1 MAKNKFNPADSVNP
15 ETIALH
21 GGDYRSDPSTT
32 SVAVPIYQTTSYQFE
47 NTEHASR
54 LFALKDLGNIYTR
67 IMNPTQDA
75 LEQRIAALDGGV
87 ASLAVSS
94 GQAASAMAIQN
105 LAWAGDNV
113 ISSTDLYGGTWNLF
127 ANTLKQQGIEVRF
140 VDPSDPNNFQ
150 RATDQRT
157 RAYYA
162 ETLPNPKLSVF
173 PIREVSDIGRPM
185 GIPLI
190 MDNTAAPVICR
201 TFDHGAA
208 INVYSMTKYIGGHG
222 TSIGGIIVDSG
233 TFDWESAGPRQ
244 PALNSPDDSYH
255 GAIWT
260 EAVKPLGPIA
270 YILRA
275 RVILLRDLGSA
286 ISPQNAFHFIQGL
299 ETLPIRMR
307 EHSKNAS
314 AVADYLC
321 NHKKVAR
328 VIHPS
333 NQSGEEKRRAQQYLN
348 GGYGGLVGFEIIGG
362 KEAGQKFIEALNL
375 FYHVANI
382 GDARSLAIHPAS
394 TTHSQLTP
402 EDQIATGVSEDYVRL
417 SIGIE
422 HIDDIITDLEQALDA
437 VV

>member
-1 MAKNKFNPADSVNP
+1 MTSTFQNP
-15 ETIALH
+15 ETIVLH
-21 GGDYRSDPSTT
+21 AGYKNDPVTGA
-32 SVAVPIYQTTSYQFE
+32 VAVPIYQTTSYQFK

-150 RATDQRT
+150 RATDERT

-173 PIREVSDIGRPM
+173 PIKEVADIGRPM

-190 MDNTAAPVICR
+190 MDNTAAPIICR

-222 TSIGGIIVDSG
+222 TSVGGIIVDSG

-299 ETLPIRMR
+299 ETLPLRMR

-321 NHKKVAR
+321 KHKKVAR

-362 KEAGQKFIEALNL
+362 KEAGQRFIEALNL

-422 HIDDIITDLEQALDA
+422 HIDDIIADLEQALDA

>member
-1 MAKNKFNPADSVNP
+1 MTSTFQNP
-15 ETIALH
+15 ETIVLH
-21 GGDYRSDPSTT
+21 TGYRNDPVTGA
-32 SVAVPIYQTTSYQFE
+32 VAVPIYQTTSYQFK

-173 PIREVSDIGRPM
+173 PIREVSDIGRPL

-286 ISPQNAFHFIQGL
+286 ISPQNAFQFIQGL
-299 ETLPIRMR
+299 ETLPLRMR

-321 NHKKVAR
+321 KHKKVAR

-333 NQSGEEKRRAQQYLN
+333 NQLGEEKRRAQQYLN

-417 SIGIE
+417 SVGIE
-422 HIDDIITDLEQALDA
+422 HIDDIIADLEQALDA
-437 VV
+437 VI

>member
-1 MAKNKFNPADSVNP
+1 MTSTFQNP
-15 ETIALH
+15 ETIVLH
-21 GGDYRSDPSTT
+21 TGYRNDPVTGA
-32 SVAVPIYQTTSYQFE
+32 VAVPIYQTTSYQFK
-47 NTEHASR
+47 NTDHASR

-105 LAWAGDNV
+105 LAWTGDNV

-173 PIREVSDIGRPM
+173 PIKEVSDIGRPM

-286 ISPQNAFHFIQGL
+286 ISPQNAFQFIQGL
-299 ETLPIRMR
+299 ETLPLRMR

-321 NHKKVAR
+321 KHKKVAK

-422 HIDDIITDLEQALDA
+422 HIDDIIADLEQALD
-437 VV
+437 VVV